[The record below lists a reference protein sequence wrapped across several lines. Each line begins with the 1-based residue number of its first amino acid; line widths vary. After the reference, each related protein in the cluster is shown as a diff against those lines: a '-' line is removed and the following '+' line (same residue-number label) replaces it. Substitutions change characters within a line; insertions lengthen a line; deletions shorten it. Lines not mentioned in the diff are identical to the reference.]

1 MSGTKGV
8 RFKKNNMPVDP
19 TNRYI
24 KFYEL
29 VMDAMAGD
37 VELTPSVS
45 LCNEFNMEPPLVDAS
60 KLWNALINL
69 DKNAWQKNLDEQNYS
84 NMVRGIVR
92 RFRPY
97 VPDEYKINDSFSPLD
112 KHAETSHEQAKDFI
126 EFMCDCVN
134 RLEDYLSSRYIIAG
148 AKRDLDVLERRYRSN
163 WSNQPVKSIE
173 VKQSD
178 KQDNKLEISIVDA

>member
-1 MSGTKGV
+1 MSGTKGIH
-8 RFKKNNMPVDP
+8 FKKTNRPVDP
-19 TNRYI
+19 SNKYI

-29 VMDAMAGD
+29 VMDTMAGD

-45 LCNEFNMEPPLVDAS
+45 LCNEFNMEQPLVDAS
-60 KLWNALINL
+60 KLWNALVNL
-69 DKNAWQKNLDEQNYS
+69 DKNAWKSNLEEQNY
-84 NMVRGIVR
+84 NGMVRCIVR

-112 KHAETSHEQAKDFI
+112 RHAEVSIDKAKDFC
-126 EFMCDCVN
+126 EFMSDCIN
-134 RLEDYLSSRYIIAG
+134 RLEDYLSSRYIQAG
-148 AKRDLDVLERRYRSN
+148 AKRDLDVLERRYKSN

-178 KQDNKLEISIVDA
+178 NQDNKLEIAIVDA

>member
-1 MSGTKGV
+1 MALGSH
-8 RFKKNNMPVDP
+8 FKKINRPVDP
-19 TNRYI
+19 ANKLVR
-24 KFYEL
+24 FYEL
-29 VMDAMAGD
+29 VKDSMKDDVTLMSSTELCDAF
-37 VELTPSVS
+37 E
-45 LCNEFNMEPPLVDAS
+45 MEKPIVDPS
-60 KLWNALINL
+60 KLWHALINL

-84 NMVRGIVR
+84 NMVRCIVR

-134 RLEDYLSSRYIIAG
+134 RLEDYLSRRYITAG

-178 KQDNKLEISIVDA
+178 KQDNKLEISIQDA